1 MQKLKQ
7 QQLLDRMLEKLP
19 DHVTFL
25 LVILSGF
32 LLARLTWTLF
42 PADPSLINAAN
53 QPEAV
58 PAVEVIPANATA
70 ADIGQELANY
80 HLLGVY
86 QAPQAPAPAPVAEP
100 AAPAPPPE
108 TPRVPLKLV
117 GVYALPNKS
126 GVAVIEVGGSE
137 GQKVVG
143 VGESIEG
150 SNGATLEKVFA
161 DKVELSWQG
170 KIETLGMPKLS
181 ESANGMNAGG
191 QAPVE
196 EYIPE
201 PEPEL
206 VPDQLMLQQQ
216 QLDQQ
221 KIQQEESEDDG
232 SPKAPGQA
240 PIPPGAVPP
249 QKPQVDPEANAGSN
263 SELGNFRQQVAQNNL
278 KLLEI
283 IRPSPVSERGQL
295 TGFRVTPGQ
304 NEALFRQ
311 TGLQAGDIVTDIN
324 GTPLNSNSSS
334 LQAMQG
340 LMNSASADLTVLRS
354 GQTTSLHV
362 SF

>member
-42 PADPSLINAAN
+42 PADPAAVHAAN
-53 QPEAV
+53 QTEIA
-58 PAVEVIPANATA
+58 PAVEVIPATASAT
-70 ADIGQELANY
+70 DLGQELANY

-86 QAPQAPAPAPVAEP
+86 QAPQAPAPAVAEP
-100 AAPAPPPE
+100 PPTPTPE
-108 TPRVPLKLV
+108 APRVPLKLV

-126 GVAVIEVGGSE
+126 GVAVIEVGGAN
-137 GQKVVG
+137 QKVVG
-143 VGESIEG
+143 VGESIAE
-150 SNGATLEKVFA
+150 SNGATLEKVFP
-161 DKVELSWQG
+161 DKVEISWQG
-170 KIETLGMPKLS
+170 KIETLGMPKLT
-181 ESANGMNAGG
+181 ESAGAG
-191 QAPVE
+191 AVPSE

-201 PEPEL
+201 PEPEM

-216 QLDQQ
+216 EIEQQ
-221 KIQQEESEDDG
+221 KLQQEEMEEDG
-232 SPKAPGQA
+232 GVPQA
-240 PIPPGAVPP
+240 PLAPGAVPP
-249 QKPQVDPEANAGSN
+249 QVPQPQIDPEANAGSTSDLN
-263 SELGNFRQQVAQNNL
+263 QFRQQVAQNNL
-278 KLLEI
+278 KLLEVV
-283 IRPSPVSERGQL
+283 RPSPVSDKGQL
-295 TGFRVTPGQ
+295 TGFRVIPGQ

-311 TGLQAGDIVTDIN
+311 TGLQAGDIVTGIN

-340 LMNSASADLTVLRS
+340 LMNSASADLTILRA
-354 GQTTSLHV
+354 GQTTSVRV

>member
-53 QPEAV
+53 QTEVA
-58 PAVEVIPANATA
+58 PAVEVIPANASST
-70 ADIGQELANY
+70 DIGQELANY

-86 QAPQAPAPAPVAEP
+86 QAPQAPAAPAPVAEQ
-100 AAPAPPPE
+100 APAPTPE
-108 TPRVPLKLV
+108 APRVPLKLV

-126 GVAVIEVGGSE
+126 GVAVIEVGGNA
-137 GQKVVG
+137 QKVVG
-143 VGESIEG
+143 IGEAIVD
-150 SNGATLEKVFA
+150 SNGATLEKVYA
-161 DKVELSWQG
+161 DKVEISWQG
-170 KIETLGMPKLS
+170 KIETLGMPKIS
-181 ESANGMNAGG
+181 ESIGNGGG
-191 QAPVE
+191 GDAAPVE

-201 PEPEL
+201 PEPEV
-206 VPDQLMLQQQ
+206 VPDQLMMQQQELQQQ
-216 QLDQQ
+216 Q
-221 KIQQEESEDDG
+221 IQQEEAEEDG
-232 SPKAPGQA
+232 VPQVPV
-240 PIPPGAVPP
+240 PPGAVPP
-249 QKPQVDPEANAGSN
+249 QAPQVDPEANSGDSG
-263 SELGNFRQQVAQNNL
+263 LGNFRQQVAQNNL
-278 KLLEI
+278 KLLEVV
-283 IRPSPVSERGQL
+283 RPSPVSEKGQL

-311 TGLQAGDIVTDIN
+311 TGLQAGDVVTGIN
-324 GTPLNSNSSS
+324 GTPLNSNASS

-340 LMNSASADLTVLRS
+340 LMNSASAELTVLRS
-354 GQTTSLHV
+354 GQTTSIRV

>member
-53 QPEAV
+53 QTEVAPT
-58 PAVEVIPANATA
+58 VEVIPATA
-70 ADIGQELANY
+70 SSTDIGQELANY

-86 QAPQAPAPAPVAEP
+86 QAPKAPVAPAPVAK
-100 AAPAPPPE
+100 APTPVVA
-108 TPRVPLKLV
+108 PRVPLKLV
-117 GVYALPNKS
+117 GVYALPNKN
-126 GVAVIEVGGSE
+126 GVAVIEVGGAT
-137 GQKVVG
+137 QKVVG
-143 VGESIEG
+143 VGESIAD

-161 DKVELSWQG
+161 DKVEISWQG

-181 ESANGMNAGG
+181 ESKVMAGG
-191 QAPVE
+191 AEAAPIE

-201 PEPEL
+201 PEPEII
-206 VPDQLMLQQQ
+206 PDQLMLQQQ
-216 QLDQQ
+216 QQQ
-221 KIQQEESEDDG
+221 TQQIQQEESEEDG
-232 SPKAPGQA
+232 AAQA
-240 PIPPGAVPP
+240 PSQSPVPPGAVPP
-249 QKPQVDPEANAGSN
+249 QMPQVDPEAKAGDAG
-263 SELGNFRQQVAQNNL
+263 LGSFRQQVAQNNL
-278 KLLEI
+278 KLLEV
-283 IRPSPVSERGQL
+283 IRPSPVSEKGQL

-311 TGLQAGDIVTDIN
+311 TGLQAGDVVTGIN
-324 GTPLNSNSSS
+324 GTPLNSNASS

-340 LMNSASADLTVLRS
+340 LMSSASAELTVLRA
-354 GQTTSLHV
+354 GQTTSVHV

>member
-42 PADPSLINAAN
+42 PADPAAIHAAN
-53 QPEAV
+53 QTEIA
-58 PAVEVIPANATA
+58 PAVEVIPATASAT
-70 ADIGQELANY
+70 DIGQELANY

-86 QAPQAPAPAPVAEP
+86 QPPQAAAPAPVAEP
-100 AAPAPPPE
+100 APAPAPE
-108 TPRVPLKLV
+108 ASRVPLKLV

-126 GVAVIEVGGSE
+126 GVAVIEVGGAN
-137 GQKVVG
+137 QKVVG
-143 VGESIEG
+143 VGESIAE
-150 SNGATLEKVFA
+150 SNGATLEKVFP
-161 DKVELSWQG
+161 DKVEISWQG

-181 ESANGMNAGG
+181 DSVGASGKA
-191 QAPVE
+191 APVE

-201 PEPEL
+201 PEPEM

-216 QLDQQ
+216 EIEQQ
-221 KIQQEESEDDG
+221 KLQQEELDEEG
-232 SPKAPGQA
+232 GTPQA
-240 PIPPGAVPP
+240 PLAPGAVPP
-249 QKPQVDPEANAGSN
+249 QVPQPQIDPEAKAGST
-263 SELGNFRQQVAQNNL
+263 SDLSSFRQQVAQNNL
-278 KLLEI
+278 KLLEVV
-283 IRPSPVSERGQL
+283 RPSPVSEKGQL
-295 TGFRVTPGQ
+295 TGFRVVPGQ

-311 TGLQAGDIVTDIN
+311 TGLQAGDIVTGIN

-340 LMNSASADLTVLRS
+340 LMNSASADLTILRA
-354 GQTTSLHV
+354 GQTTSVRV

>member
-42 PADPSLINAAN
+42 PADPAAIHAAN
-53 QPEAV
+53 QTEIA
-58 PAVEVIPANATA
+58 PAVEVIPATASAT
-70 ADIGQELANY
+70 DIGQELANY

-86 QAPQAPAPAPVAEP
+86 QPPQAPTPVPTSKPTPARQA
-100 AAPAPPPE
+100 
-108 TPRVPLKLV
+108 PRVPLRLV

-126 GVAVIEVGGSE
+126 GVAVIEVNGAN
-137 GQKVVG
+137 QKVVG
-143 VGESIEG
+143 VGETIGE
-150 SNGATLEKVFA
+150 SNGITLEKVFY
-161 DKVELSWQG
+161 DKVEISWQG
-170 KIETLGMPKLS
+170 KIETLSMPKLA
-181 ESANGMNAGG
+181 ESTRSGVQA
-191 QAPVE
+191 APVE

-201 PEPEL
+201 PEPEM

-216 QLDQQ
+216 EIEQQ
-221 KIQQEESEDDG
+221 KLQQEEIEEEG
-232 SPKAPGQA
+232 KAQQA
-240 PIPPGAVPP
+240 PLVPGAAPP
-249 QKPQVDPEANAGSN
+249 QVPQPQIDPEANAGSA
-263 SELGNFRQQVAQNNL
+263 SDLSSFRQQVAQNNL
-278 KLLEI
+278 KLLEVV
-283 IRPSPVSERGQL
+283 RPSPVSEKGQL
-295 TGFRVTPGQ
+295 TGFRVVPGQ

-311 TGLQAGDIVTDIN
+311 TGLQAGDIVTGIN

-340 LMNSASADLTVLRS
+340 LMSSASADLTILRA
-354 GQTTSLHV
+354 GQTTSVRV

>member
-7 QQLLDRMLEKLP
+7 QQLLDRMLERLP

-42 PADPSLINAAN
+42 PADPSMINAAN
-53 QPEAV
+53 QTEVA
-58 PAVEVIPANATA
+58 PAVEVIPANASST
-70 ADIGQELANY
+70 DIGQELANY

-86 QAPQAPAPAPVAEP
+86 QAPQAPAAPAPVAE
-100 AAPAPPPE
+100 APAPAVE
-108 TPRVPLKLV
+108 APRVPLKLV
-117 GVYALPNKS
+117 GVYALPNKN
-126 GVAVIEVGGSE
+126 GVAVIEVGGAA
-137 GQKVVG
+137 QKVVG
-143 VGESIEG
+143 IGEPIAE

-161 DKVELSWQG
+161 DKVEISWNG

-181 ESANGMNAGG
+181 ESSATAGG
-191 QAPVE
+191 AEAAPME

-201 PEPEL
+201 PEPEI

-216 QLDQQ
+216 QQDNQQ
-221 KIQQEESEDDG
+221 IQQEEAEEDG
-232 SPKAPGQA
+232 APQAPGQS
-240 PIPPGAVPP
+240 PVPPGAVPP
-249 QKPQVDPEANAGSN
+249 QMPQVDPEAKAGDAGLS
-263 SELGNFRQQVAQNNL
+263 SFRQQVAQNNL
-278 KLLEI
+278 KLLEV
-283 IRPSPVSERGQL
+283 IRPSPVSEKGQL

-311 TGLQAGDIVTDIN
+311 TGLQAGDVVTGIN
-324 GTPLNSNSSS
+324 GTPLNSNASS

-340 LMNSASADLTVLRS
+340 LMSSASAELTVLRA
-354 GQTTSLHV
+354 GQTTSVHV

>member
-42 PADPSLINAAN
+42 PADPSLLTAVN
-53 QPEAV
+53 QAEIAPV
-58 PAVEVIPANATA
+58 VEVIPASAT
-70 ADIGQELANY
+70 DIGQELANY

-86 QAPQAPAPAPVAEP
+86 QAPQAPVVAVLEQAPPAPTPE
-100 AAPAPPPE
+100 APR
-108 TPRVPLKLV
+108 TPLKLV
-117 GVYALPNKS
+117 GVYALPNKN
-126 GVAVIEVGGSE
+126 GVAVIDVNGT
-137 GQKVVG
+137 QKVIG
-143 VGESIEG
+143 IGEAIEG

-161 DKVELSWQG
+161 DKIELSWQG

-181 ESANGMNAGG
+181 EGVSAGAGAEP
-191 QAPVE
+191 APVE

-201 PEPEL
+201 AEPEM

-221 KIQQEESEDDG
+221 KIQQEESEEEG
-232 SPKAPGQA
+232 GAPQAPGQV
-240 PIPPGAVPP
+240 PVPPGAAPP
-249 QKPQVDPEANAGSN
+249 QAPGIDPEANAGGDAG
-263 SELGNFRQQVAQNNL
+263 LGNFRQQVAQNNL
-278 KLLEI
+278 KLLEVV
-283 IRPSPVSERGQL
+283 RPSPVSEKGQL

-311 TGLQAGDIVTDIN
+311 TGLQAGDIVTGIN

-340 LMNSASADLTVLRS
+340 LMTSASAELTILRA
-354 GQTTSLHV
+354 GQTTSVRV

>member
-42 PADPSLINAAN
+42 PADPAAITAAN
-53 QPEAV
+53 QTEIA
-58 PAVEVIPANATA
+58 PAVEVIPANASAT
-70 ADIGQELANY
+70 DIGQELANY

-86 QAPQAPAPAPVAEP
+86 QPPQAPVAAPVAEP
-100 AAPAPPPE
+100 APAPTPE
-108 TPRVPLKLV
+108 APRIPLKLV

-126 GVAVIEVGGSE
+126 GVAVIEVGGAN
-137 GQKVVG
+137 QKVVG
-143 VGESIEG
+143 VGEAIAE
-150 SNGATLEKVFA
+150 SNGATLEKVFP
-161 DKVELSWQG
+161 DKVEISWQG

-181 ESANGMNAGG
+181 ESAGAAGEAA
-191 QAPVE
+191 QIPTE

-201 PEPEL
+201 PEPEV

-216 QLDQQ
+216 QLEQQ
-221 KIQQEESEDDG
+221 KIQQEELEDDG
-232 SPKAPGQA
+232 GTPKAPLA
-240 PIPPGAVPP
+240 PGAVPP
-249 QKPQVDPEANAGSN
+249 QPPQPQVDPEANAGRS
-263 SELGNFRQQVAQNNL
+263 SDLSSFRQQVAQNNL
-278 KLLEI
+278 KLLEV
-283 IRPSPVSERGQL
+283 IRPSPVSEKGQL
-295 TGFRVTPGQ
+295 TGFRVVPGQ

-311 TGLQAGDIVTDIN
+311 TGLLAGDIVTGIN

-340 LMNSASADLTVLRS
+340 LMNSASADLTILRA
-354 GQTTSLHV
+354 GQTTSVRV

>member
-7 QQLLDRMLEKLP
+7 QQLLDRMLERLP

-42 PADPSLINAAN
+42 PADPSMINAAN
-53 QPEAV
+53 QTEVA
-58 PAVEVIPANATA
+58 PAVEVIPANASST
-70 ADIGQELANY
+70 DIGQELANY

-86 QAPQAPAPAPVAEP
+86 QAPQAPAAPAPVAE
-100 AAPAPPPE
+100 APAPAVE
-108 TPRVPLKLV
+108 APRVPLKLV
-117 GVYALPNKS
+117 GVYALPNKN
-126 GVAVIEVGGSE
+126 GVAVIEVGGAA
-137 GQKVVG
+137 QKVVG
-143 VGESIEG
+143 IGEPIAE

-161 DKVELSWQG
+161 DKVEISWNG

-181 ESANGMNAGG
+181 ESSATAGG
-191 QAPVE
+191 AEAAPME

-201 PEPEL
+201 PEPEI

-216 QLDQQ
+216 QQDNQQ
-221 KIQQEESEDDG
+221 IQQEEAEEDG
-232 SPKAPGQA
+232 APQAPGQS
-240 PIPPGAVPP
+240 PVPPGAVPP
-249 QKPQVDPEANAGSN
+249 QMPQVDPEAKAGDAGLS
-263 SELGNFRQQVAQNNL
+263 SFRQQVAQNNL
-278 KLLEI
+278 KLLEV
-283 IRPSPVSERGQL
+283 IRPSPVSEKGQL

-311 TGLQAGDIVTDIN
+311 TGLQAGDVVTGIN
-324 GTPLNSNSSS
+324 ASS

-340 LMNSASADLTVLRS
+340 LMSSASAELTVLRA
-354 GQTTSLHV
+354 GQTTSVHV